1 MSPCKNPVIRL
12 LHIKDEI
19 DALLQAFSSVEKE
32 QFATNYILV
41 RATERAILIISEAA
55 KALPDELISGYSEI
69 DWPAIKAIGNILRH
83 EYERVEPLI
92 LWNIVSDNL
101 PVLNTVVTR
110 MIDGLDH
117 ENRSRR

>member
-1 MSPCKNPVIRL
+1 MLFRS
-12 LHIKDEI
+12 E
-19 DALLQAFSSVEKE
+19 EE
-32 QFATNYILV
+32 QFANNYILV

-55 KALPDELISGYSEI
+55 KALPDELIGSYSEI

-101 PVLNTVVTR
+101 PVLHTVVTR
-110 MIDGLDH
+110 MIEGLDH
-117 ENRSRR
+117 QNRSTR

>member
-1 MSPCKNPVIRL
+1 MSPSKNPVIRL

-55 KALPDELISGYSEI
+55 KALPDELKRTCACRRYT
-69 DWPAIKAIGNILRH
+69 NT
-83 EYERVEPLI
+83 LI
-92 LWNIVSDNL
+92 RI
-101 PVLNTVVTR
+101 T
-110 MIDGLDH
+110 
-117 ENRSRR
+117 